1 MAEQPRI
8 DISPQNWQIV
18 RGILQHYVPELE
30 VLAFGSRAQWTAKQ
44 FSDLDIAVIGS
55 ERLGVSLV
63 ADMREAFQ
71 ESALPFKVDIVDW
84 AATDE
89 RFRKIIEQCAVVL
102 QKGKSRS

>member
-1 MAEQPRI
+1 MAEQPRV

-18 RGILQHYVPELE
+18 RDILQHHVPELE
-30 VLAFGSRAQWTAKQ
+30 VWAFGSRAQCTAKP
-44 FSDLDIAVIGS
+44 FSDLDIAIIGS
-55 ERLGVSLV
+55 EKRSVGLV
-63 ADMREAFQ
+63 AEVREAFQ

-102 QKGKSRS
+102 QEGKVRD

>member
-1 MAEQPRI
+1 MAEQPRV

-18 RGILQHYVPELE
+18 RGILQQHVPELE
-30 VLAFGSRAQWTAKQ
+30 VWAFGSRAQWTAKP
-44 FSDLDIAVIGS
+44 FSDLDIAIIGS
-55 ERLGVSLV
+55 EKLGVGLV
-63 ADMREAFQ
+63 AEVREAFQ

-102 QKGKSRS
+102 QEGKVRV

>member
-8 DISPQNWQIV
+8 DISPQDWATV
-18 RGILQHYVPELE
+18 RDILQRYVPDCE
-30 VLAFGSRAQWTAKQ
+30 VWAFGSRAKGTAKK
-44 FSDLDIAVIGS
+44 FSDLDMAVVGA
-55 ERLGVSLV
+55 EKMGACRMAEL
-63 ADMREAFQ
+63 REAFQ

-102 QKGKSRS
+102 QEGKVVG